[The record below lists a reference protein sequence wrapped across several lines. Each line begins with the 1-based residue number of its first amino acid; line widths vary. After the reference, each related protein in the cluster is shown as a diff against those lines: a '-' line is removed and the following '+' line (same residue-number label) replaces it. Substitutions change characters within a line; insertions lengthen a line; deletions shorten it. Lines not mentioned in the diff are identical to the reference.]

1 MIVIAIA
8 IAVLAVR
15 TFAAWKVGR
24 KGFDDGL
31 VIFVLADDRAID
43 IEVGYGLEARVPD
56 ATASRVIREVMSPR
70 LRAGDRD
77 GAITAGADSILAA
90 IEGHSWSPSGAQ
102 PPAGLSTAT
111 GVALGIGAFAVLLLL
126 VTHPRLALWL
136 LWAALTGGR
145 GGGSHVGGGGFGGGG
160 GRSGGGGARGNW

>member
-1 MIVIAIA
+1 M
-8 IAVLAVR
+8 R

-77 GAITAGADSILAA
+77 GAITGAVAA
-90 IEGHSWSPSGAQ
+90 
-102 PPAGLSTAT
+102 
-111 GVALGIGAFAVLLLL
+111 VAA
-126 VTHPRLALWL
+126 
-136 LWAALTGGR
+136 
-145 GGGSHVGGGGFGGGG
+145 
-160 GRSGGGGARGNW
+160 